1 MYSNSSRPSTRSNA
15 HGGWL
20 MPLACEASLSCRIGV
35 KVDACFMQVQHH
47 LGQQQQHHQQQ
58 QDALAKLRGAWRR
71 VSPAVEE
78 LMSSVAPEGPAPASP
93 EASVLSLPW

>member
-1 MYSNSSRPSTRSNA
+1 MA
-15 HGGWL
+15 
-20 MPLACEASLSCRIGV
+20 
-35 KVDACFMQVQHH
+35 ACFMQVQHH
-47 LGQQQQHHQQQ
+47 LGPQQQHHQQQ

>member
-1 MYSNSSRPSTRSNA
+1 MPNTRSNA

-20 MPLACEASLSCRIGV
+20 KMLAFDTPSHVELRL
-35 KVDACFMQVQHH
+35 KVATCIMQVHHH
-47 LGQQQQHHQQQ
+47 LEQQQCQHQQ
-58 QDALAKLRGAWRR
+58 QDALAKLKGAWRR